1 VVVDVGGAGKLGAMA
16 DLVQRYADEILGVLS
31 CYDRVIVRGRIPE
44 IDYAKGMMVYLRAH
58 GVRLFD
64 FAKFAQPLRDEIRD
78 NAEQLAAEHGIE
90 VQFIRHHEQRKEAI
104 VAEILE
110 KRGDAPGLVAIL
122 SALEVCPTFEPRY
135 DKKTGHTFLRP
146 DRAKCLH
153 YYFYFIDEHLGLC
166 FMRVSTW
173 CPFGL
178 QVYYNGHNVLAA
190 KLRKAEI
197 KYQMLDNAFTHIAD
211 WDAAQK
217 LADECETR
225 VLHEK
230 LDHYARLFCPAIRT
244 LGLSYQWN
252 LAQVEYATD
261 IVFRRQADL
270 KPIYETLVRT
280 AIHSVKPEQIATFLG
295 RKHKLHDNNTEEL
308 GNDFHTRIQGTR
320 LKHHMGPTSIKMYD
334 KAGIVLRIETT
345 TNNPRWFK
353 HYRTVAHRDGTTS
366 HELAPLKKSIYSLYD
381 LQQLMVAANRR
392 YLAFLSSLDDPTVAI
407 QTVARLS
414 DKAEDAGRSYRGFNF
429 FSEQDLHLFEIILRG
444 ENTIAGFRNAD
455 VRKHLPDKSANQVS
469 RMLKRLWTHDLIKK
483 VGRTYKYYLTDLG
496 RTAITMGLKLKELVL
511 IPELARAL
519 A

>member
-1 VVVDVGGAGKLGAMA
+1 MA
-16 DLVQRYADEILGVLS
+16 DLVQRYGDQILGVLS
-31 CYDRVIVRGRIPE
+31 CYDRVIVRGRIAE
-44 IDYAKGMMVYLRAH
+44 IDYAKGMAVYLRAH
-58 GVRLFD
+58 QVRLFD
-64 FAKFAQPLRDEIRD
+64 FPNFAQPFRDEIRS
-78 NAEQLAAEHGIE
+78 NAEQLAREHGIE
-90 VQFIRHHEQRKEAI
+90 IKFIRHHEERKEAI
-104 VAEILE
+104 VAKLLE
-110 KRGDAPGLVAIL
+110 QRGDAPGLVAIL
-122 SALEVCPTFEPRY
+122 SALEVCPTFEARY
-135 DKKTGHTFLRP
+135 DKKTDRTLLRP

-153 YYFYFIDEHLGLC
+153 YYFYFIDEDLGLC
-166 FMRVSTW
+166 FMRATTW

-190 KLRKAEI
+190 KLRKAGIE
-197 KYQMLDNAFTHIAD
+197 YRMLDNAFTYIAD

-217 LADECETR
+217 LANESDTR
-225 VLHEK
+225 ALHEK
-230 LDHYARLFCPAIRT
+230 LDHYARLYCPVVAT

-270 KPIYETLVRT
+270 KPIYEALVRT

-295 RKHKLHDNNTEEL
+295 RKLNANNTEEL

-334 KAGIVLRIETT
+334 KAGIILRIETT
-345 TNNPRWFK
+345 TNDPRWFK

-366 HELAPLKKSIYSLYD
+366 HELAPLKKSIYSLHD
-381 LQQLMVAANRR
+381 LQQLTVAANRR

-407 QTVARLS
+407 KTVARLS

-455 VRKHLPDKSANQVS
+455 VRKHLPDKSPGQVS
-469 RMLKRLWTHDLIKK
+469 RMLKRLWTHDLSRRS
-483 VGRTYKYYLTDLG
+483 GARTSTTSPSSAG
-496 RTAITMGLKLKELVL
+496 PRSPWA
-511 IPELARAL
+511 
-519 A
+519 